1 MRRKSERKTERP
13 PPRPALHTAAVKDKM
28 NLVAHRLGAVVKET
42 DRIFLHAV
50 EIIVKT
56 RNLHQKPLSD
66 I

>member
-1 MRRKSERKTERP
+1 MHCKSERKTERP

-50 EIIVKT
+50 
-56 RNLHQKPLSD
+56 
-66 I
+66 